1 MNKSEQISIF
11 LLRIALGWMFFYAGI
26 TKVLDPQWSA
36 KGYLMG
42 AKTFTWFYN
51 LLASP
56 SLLPFV
62 DFLNKWGL
70 TLIGLS
76 LILGVF
82 SKLSS
87 LLGAILMLLYYFPIL
102 QFPYP
107 NPHSFIVDEHIIY
120 LLSLVLLYFLDADKH
135 YGLHKFIFK
144 K

>member
-1 MNKSEQISIF
+1 
-11 LLRIALGWMFFYAGI
+11 
-26 TKVLDPQWSA
+26 
-36 KGYLMG
+36 MG
-42 AKTFTWFYN
+42 AKTFAWFYN

-135 YGLHKFIFK
+135 YGLYKFIFK